1 MQGGEKLSQLL
12 RWGRT
17 RLARLG
23 LEEAPLEAEVLL
35 MDALNVSRDYLFT
48 HGDEPVGAKATREYC
63 AHLERRGRREPLAY
77 ITGHKE
83 FFGLCFHVDR
93 RVLIPRPETELL
105 VEECLRLLQL
115 SGAHTPVLADVGTGS
130 GAIAVALA
138 ASRSEVMVYATDNSQ
153 EALQVASFNAA
164 RQSVQERITFLQGS
178 LLAPLPEPVDM
189 VLANLPYVPTD
200 ILATLQPE
208 IADYEP
214 LAALDGGRDG
224 LAVIRGLLSQ
234 APTRLRPG
242 GRVLLEIGAD
252 QAVGVMQA
260 ASERMPGAG
269 VRVVKDLAGLDRV
282 VVIELAA

>member
-1 MQGGEKLSQLL
+1 ME
-12 RWGRT
+12 
-17 RLARLG
+17 
-23 LEEAPLEAEVLL
+23 
-35 MDALNVSRDYLFT
+35 ALNVSRDYLFT
-48 HGDEPVGAKATREYC
+48 HGDEPIGAKATREYC

-77 ITGHKE
+77 ITGQKE

-93 RVLIPRPETELL
+93 RVLIPRPETEIL

-115 SGAHTPVLADVGTGS
+115 SGAHPPVLADVGTGS

-138 ASRSEVMVYATDNSQ
+138 ASRSEVRVYATDTSQ

-164 RQSVQERITFLQGS
+164 RHSVKDRITLIQDS
-178 LLAPLPEPVDM
+178 LLARLPEPVDM
-189 VLANLPYVPTD
+189 VLANLPYIPTD
-200 ILATLQPE
+200 ILVTLQPE
-208 IADYEP
+208 IVGYEP

-234 APTRLRPG
+234 APARLLPG

-252 QAVGVMQA
+252 QAARVMQA
-260 ASERMPGAG
+260 ASERMPGARL
-269 VRVVKDLAGLDRV
+269 RVVKDLAGLDRV